1 MKSRFYIIASILAV
15 ICLICSCGGGSGSD
29 GEAQKVGALS
39 FSVVTDGPEKV
50 LSITNPDIT
59 TAAVYQYKAI
69 PNFASEFGIIDT
81 DNNNN
86 PQGTQRT
93 WKDLTM
99 NTARTESTDILYFA
113 QGNWSFEVRVIIKGT
128 NYSTNDKDFTLLY
141 QTAAAKTQYINA
153 GSETDSNNVTHPNN
167 VVEVTLVRQIDN
179 GANGTLKVNGVTA
192 PAASDADDLVIT
204 YGRIGASMTQLAV
217 IDSATVTAG
226 GLSTFTNNSI
236 SVAPGIYVMT
246 FTVKDKYGNEVGATT
261 KTVEIVKN
269 VETPVT
275 GSIDAGKWIATSFA
289 VKGVKTITCTAIIN
303 GNTFDHGDT
312 IAIKFTGCISDG
324 GNATTEDVKYY
335 FSDGMHAPVL
345 IGTYAGGDTEH
356 TYNWVTY
363 DDSDASNIID
373 VARGYWYPC
382 IIASDS
388 TGNLITNNVTSDT
401 VVPLKITIK

>member
-15 ICLICSCGGGSGSD
+15 ICLICSCGGGGGSAD

-39 FSVVTDGPEKV
+39 FSVVTDGPEMV
-50 LSITNPDIT
+50 LSITNPNIMSGAT
-59 TAAVYQYKAI
+59 YQYKAT
-69 PNFASEFGIIDT
+69 PNFNNEFGTPQGQTDWADLTLDT
-81 DNNNN
+81 DTGNYK
-86 PQGTQRT
+86 GS
-93 WKDLTM
+93 DV
-99 NTARTESTDILYFA
+99 YFA
-113 QGNWSFEVRVIIKGT
+113 QGNWSFEVRIIIKG
-128 NYSTNDKDFTLLY
+128 STYASAASTDFTLLY
-141 QTAAAKTQYINA
+141 KTAAAVTQYINA
-153 GSETDSNNVTHPNN
+153 GDSTHTNN
-167 VVEVTLVRQIDN
+167 VVEVAVVRQIDN

-204 YGRIGASMTQLAV
+204 YGRIGASMTELAV

-246 FTVKDKYGNEVGATT
+246 FTVKDRYGNEVGATT

-289 VKGVKTITCTAIIN
+289 VKGVKTITCSASVSAT
-303 GNTFDHGDT
+303 TFTKPSATSIT
-312 IAIKFTGCISDG
+312 ITFSGYISDS
-324 GNATTEDVKYY
+324 GNETDEDVKYY
-335 FSDGMHAPVL
+335 FCDGMHAPAL
-345 IGTYAGGDTEH
+345 IDTYEGSSTTEH
-356 TYNWVTY
+356 TYSW
-363 DDSDASNIID
+363 NITD

-388 TGNLITNNVTSDT
+388 TGNLITSDT
-401 VVPLKITIK
+401 AVSTAIPLKITIQ